1 MKDASGM
8 PHPFVVTIV
17 VHSARNLAIADF
29 TSSDPYVILLL
40 DKKEIGR
47 TPTVYRNLNPNWE
60 VTFTVPLTHIH
71 ATVVFRIFDEDAG
84 KNDDILGVVTIDLST
99 LYMNE
104 ILEKSYPVR
113 QREDS
118 NELAKGNLNFSV
130 HIGKCED
137 LIRIQHNTNFNPDV
151 YYETSAILK
160 EEMEKCLKQS
170 NANNASGVNSAPILM
185 TLLKSPFLAASQ
197 DPIFRVVNKG
207 LIRDLMCDVRSLLR
221 CQNAII
227 SNRIPQAPH
236 NVMIPNS
243 DPEMKDFITVADD
256 LLPMTLLRTGR
267 ALRSSTRLDV
277 ETGEYSYHSP
287 SSEANISL
295 HFKDESV
302 CTILFPDRKNY
313 YLIWIWV
320 KWLKLVVSIQK
331 GEWKI
336 VSPATDR
343 KPAEL
348 ELPNWAATGVL
359 TSSVTV
365 VMKSSSGAEV
375 R

>member
-1 MKDASGM
+1 MKDAGGM

-47 TPTVYRNLNPNWE
+47 TPTVYRNLNPVWE
-60 VTFTVPLTHIH
+60 TTFTVPLTHIH

-104 ILEKSYPVR
+104 ILEKSYPVK

-130 HIGKCED
+130 HVAKCED
-137 LIRIQHNTNFNPDV
+137 LIRIQHNANFNPDV
-151 YYETSAILK
+151 YYETSTILK
-160 EEMEKCLKQS
+160 EEMQKCLKQTD
-170 NANNASGVNSAPILM
+170 ANNASGVNSAPILM

-197 DPIFRVVNKG
+197 DSIFRVVNRG

-227 SNRIPQAPH
+227 SHKSPQALH

-243 DPEMKDFITVADD
+243 DPETKDFITVAED

-267 ALRSSTRLDV
+267 ALRGSTRLD
-277 ETGEYSYHSP
+277 TDSGEYTYHSP
-287 SSEANISL
+287 AAEANITL
-295 HFKDESV
+295 HFKDHST

-313 YLIWIWV
+313 YLLWIWI

-336 VSPATDR
+336 ISPATER

-348 ELPNWAATGVL
+348 ELPNWAAAGVL

-365 VMKSSSGAEV
+365 IMKNSSGHEV

>member
-1 MKDASGM
+1 
-8 PHPFVVTIV
+8 
-17 VHSARNLAIADF
+17 
-29 TSSDPYVILLL
+29 
-40 DKKEIGR
+40 
-47 TPTVYRNLNPNWE
+47 
-60 VTFTVPLTHIH
+60 
-71 ATVVFRIFDEDAG
+71 
-84 KNDDILGVVTIDLST
+84 
-99 LYMNE
+99 
-104 ILEKSYPVR
+104 
-113 QREDS
+113 
-118 NELAKGNLNFSV
+118 V

-348 ELPNWAATGVL
+348 ELPNWAAAGVL